1 MFTYSYWL
9 DELSAFDSLIR
20 VYADSEDQV
29 ERLCTGL
36 LYLAEQTAPRVD
48 ELSRKEIA
56 SAVFIRLM
64 QLRGKWGD
72 QWFFD
77 RIGGMLEHAVGTVSL
92 EKE

>member
-9 DELSAFDSLIR
+9 DELSAFDRLIG
-20 VYADSEDQV
+20 VNAENEDQV

-36 LYLAEQTAPRVD
+36 LYLAEQTAQQVD
-48 ELSRKEIA
+48 NEARQKIA

-64 QLRGKWGD
+64 KLRSKWGD
-72 QWFFD
+72 QWFFSH
-77 RIGGMLEHAVGTVSL
+77 IGAMVSHAVGSVPV